1 VIQNTIH
8 VGNTKELMKLKTR
21 YELPPFVK
29 LDQTFDVDKMIKVV
43 QDMPVAEDDLKTKY
57 GYGVKVG
64 GKSPKLQKAFGLKF
78 DSIEDAYK
86 FLQDNDVAE
95 SELREGL
102 GNKRMAWDYRN
113 YVKPFENYI
122 QKDDNGKY
130 EVNGSPYKQ
139 IALTQYNPEEEK
151 RVYEKKIPKS
161 RLDERHYNKI
171 KDWVKGT
178 YLEEVITSFKAE
190 TTRARIAIMD
200 PGAYVAEHIDY
211 NTDYSVR
218 FHIPITTNDKCGF
231 YCVDKSGEKVYQ
243 TMEPGSCWFL
253 NQGMRHSAWNKGPTT
268 RSHIIISLQGQQDL
282 DEIISRQ

>member
-1 VIQNTIH
+1 MDRSI
-8 VGNTKELMKLKTR
+8 MKKR
-21 YELPPFVK
+21 HELPPFKK
-29 LDQTFDVDKMIKVV
+29 LPYTFDHERINEVLRG
-43 QDMPVAEDDLKTKY
+43 MPVQEDDLKTEY

-64 GKSPKLQKAFGLKF
+64 GKAPKLQKAFGLKF

-122 QKDDNGKY
+122 VEDKEGRY

-139 IALTQYNPEEEK
+139 IALTGYNEQMED
-151 RVYEKKIPKS
+151 RVYDKKIPKS
-161 RLDERHYNKI
+161 RLDERHYNKV

-178 YLEEVITSFKAE
+178 YIEEVLNSFKAE
-190 TTRARIAIMD
+190 HTRARIAVMD
-200 PGAYVAEHIDY
+200 PGAYVGEHIDY

-218 FHIPITTNDKCGF
+218 YHIPLTTNEGCGF
-231 YCVDKSGEKVYQ
+231 YAIDKDGVKHEQ
-243 TMEPGSCWFL
+243 TMKPGECWFL
-253 NQGMRHSAWNKGPTT
+253 NQGLRHSAWNKGKTP
-268 RSHIIISLQGQQDL
+268 RAHIIISFLSQEDL
-282 DEIISRQ
+282 DAD

>member
-1 VIQNTIH
+1 
-8 VGNTKELMKLKTR
+8 MKLKTR

-29 LDQTFDVDKMIKVV
+29 LEQTFDVDKMIKVV

-86 FLQDNDVAE
+86 FLQDNDVNE
-95 SELREGL
+95 SELRNGL

-122 QKDDNGKY
+122 AKDKEGKY

-139 IALTQYNPEEEK
+139 IALTQYNPNEEK
-151 RVYEKKIPKS
+151 RVYDKKIPKT

-218 FHIPITTNDKCGF
+218 FHIPITTNEDCGF
-231 YCVDKSGEKVYQ
+231 YCVGKSGEKVYQ

-282 DEIISRQ
+282 DEIINRQ

>member
-1 VIQNTIH
+1 
-8 VGNTKELMKLKTR
+8 MKLKTR

-122 QKDDNGKY
+122 QKDGNGKY

-171 KDWVKGT
+171 KDWVRGT

-218 FHIPITTNDKCGF
+218 FHIPITTNEKCGF
-231 YCVDKSGEKVYQ
+231 YCVDKSGEKHYQ

-253 NQGMRHSAWNKGPTT
+253 NQGMRHSAWNKGTTT

-282 DEIISRQ
+282 DEIINRQ